1 MNELLTAREV
11 QDLLK
16 IDRTTIYRMLK
27 DGRLTGVKVGKQWRF
42 ARQELDALLSGADG
56 AEDAPAPRPTDVLPL
71 HCVQP
76 IQDVFAEVAGVGA
89 VTTAP
94 DGEPLTQLSNGCRF
108 CTLMLSSASGRQAC
122 IRSWRQLAAQSD
134 RRPAFVACH
143 AGLQYARARIEI
155 DGELI
160 ALLIA
165 GQFYADA
172 PDPDETLRRIE
183 RLAATHGIDARALAE
198 AALDIPTLDQRMR
211 AKISAWLERVASTFE
226 TIGHERNEL
235 MGRLRR
241 IAAMSTLD
249 SE

>member
-16 IDRTTIYRMLK
+16 IDRTTSYRMLK

-56 AEDAPAPRPTDVLPL
+56 ADEVPAPRPTDVLPL

-76 IQDVFAEVAGVGA
+76 IQDVFAEVAGIGA

-94 DGEPLTQLSNGCRF
+94 NGEPLTQLSNGCRF

-122 IRSWRQLAAQSD
+122 MRSWRQLAAQSD

-143 AGLQYARARIEI
+143 AGLQYARARIEVN
-155 DGELI
+155 GELI

-172 PDPDETLRRIE
+172 PDPDETLGRIE
-183 RLAATHGIDARALAE
+183 RLAATHGIDAHALAE

-211 AKISAWLERVASTFE
+211 AKISTWLERVASTFE

>member
-1 MNELLTAREV
+1 MSELLTAHEV

-42 ARQELDALLSGADG
+42 ARQELDALLSGDDALEG
-56 AEDAPAPRPTDVLPL
+56 APAPQPTDVLPL
-71 HCVQP
+71 HCIQP
-76 IQDVFAEVAGVGA
+76 IQDVFAEVAAIGA

-94 DGEPLTQLSNGCRF
+94 DGKPLTQLSNGCQF
-108 CTLMLSSASGRQAC
+108 CTLMLSSESGRLAC
-122 IRSWRQLAAQSD
+122 MRSWQQLAAQSD

-143 AGLQYARARIEI
+143 AGLQYARARIEL

-165 GQFYADA
+165 GQFYAQA
-172 PDPDETLRRIE
+172 PDPGEAQRRVE
-183 RLAATHGIDARALAE
+183 QLAATHGLDALALAE
-198 AALDIPTLDQRMR
+198 AARIIPTLDQRMR
-211 AKISAWLERVASTFE
+211 SKIGSWLERVAGMLE
-226 TIGHERNEL
+226 TIGHERHEL

-241 IAAMSTLD
+241 IAAMSNLD
-249 SE
+249 AE